1 MQTLQI
7 PPSDPVTS
15 GRPQPDPAQGDLFS
29 SQSWE
34 TAYRDSETVP
44 VLLVQLQDDLSR
56 ARMREAFW
64 ISLIVHLIIVIALW
78 NSPTLSGYLMRLL
91 PRSAVALSPNMAMKD
106 KDTTFLALPPDAQK
120 ITKVPKTDKLSD
132 KNRIAQSR
140 HQHLDPN
147 ELKKILDASRA
158 GAPGSGTAPVP
169 QPAPSPSPAPPQVA
183 QNAAPP
189 MQQQQQAQRS
199 QALPPETNQMAKL
212 AQPFPPKGVFATGG
226 TAGAA
231 IESAAR
237 AAAANRGGYG
247 GGGGDY
253 GLGQGRQPTDVVG
266 NMDVLS
272 DTQGVDFGPY
282 LARVLHDVKLSWYNL
297 IPEVARPPIMKKG
310 KVSIEFA
317 ITKQGQ
323 VAGMRLVGPS
333 GDVSLDRA
341 AWGGI
346 TGSNPFPPLPSEFN
360 GQYLALRF
368 HFYYNPDKN
377 DLE

>member
-34 TAYRDSETVP
+34 SAYRDSETVP

-64 ISLIVHLIIVIALW
+64 ISLIVHLVIIIALW
-78 NSPTLSGYLMRLL
+78 NSPTLSGYLMRLF
-91 PRSAVALSPNMAMKD
+91 PRSAIALAPNMAMKD
-106 KDTTFLALPPDAQK
+106 KDTTFLALPPDAEK
-120 ITKVPKTDKLSD
+120 ITKAPRTDKFSD

-140 HQHLDPN
+140 HPHLDAK
-147 ELKKILDASRA
+147 ELRKILDASRA
-158 GAPGSGTAPVP
+158 GAPGPGAA
-169 QPAPSPSPAPPQVA
+169 PAPKPGATPAPTPPQVA
-183 QNAAPP
+183 QNSGPP
-189 MQQQQQAQRS
+189 AQQQAQPQ
-199 QALPPETNQMAKL
+199 QAPPQNQQMAKMT
-212 AQPFPPKGVFATGG
+212 QPFPPKNVFATGG
-226 TAGAA
+226 TATSAV
-231 IESAAR
+231 ESAAR

-253 GLGQGRQPTDVVG
+253 GLCQGRQPTDVVG

-282 LARVLHDVKLSWYNL
+282 LARVLHDVKLNWYNL

-346 TGSNPFPPLPSEFN
+346 TGSNPFPPLPNEFN

-377 DLE
+377 DLD